1 MKQIHNP
8 VNNSRQKLSSSYK
21 MPYGAT
27 ALTLIFFIA
36 FLFAGCMKQNQADL
50 ADGTKTINEQKQSDD
65 LSKAYA
71 NTGLSSETLLELQ
84 QVKDATGKYHRLD
97 NAFKDGYLDI
107 GLKLPNM
114 GYHML
119 KSDLVSPTFDVK
131 KPAILVYNKKDNGE
145 FELVA
150 VEYAVP
156 IDWTNPHTPPV
167 GFSGNQDDWDFNTL
181 NTGWWTLH
189 AWVWKFNPDG
199 VFKPM
204 NPDVVVK

>member
-1 MKQIHNP
+1 MKQIHNQ
-8 VNNSRQKLSSSYK
+8 VNNSVQKLISSYK
-21 MPYGAT
+21 LLYGTT
-27 ALTLIFFIA
+27 ALMLILFIA
-36 FLFAGCMKQNQADL
+36 FLLTGCIKQNHAGLEDNTRTASEKNQ
-50 ADGTKTINEQKQSDD
+50 GDD
-65 LSKAYA
+65 LFKVYE

-84 QVKDATGKYHRLD
+84 QVKDATGKYHKLD
-97 NAFKDGYLDI
+97 NAFKEGYVDI

-119 KSDLVSPTFDVK
+119 KSELVSTTFDLK

-156 IDWTNPHTPPV
+156 IDWSNPHTPPA
-167 GFSGNQDDWDFNTL
+167 GFSGDQDEWDFNTL

-189 AWVWKFNPDG
+189 AWVWQFNSDG

-204 NPDVVVK
+204 NPDVIVK

>member
-1 MKQIHNP
+1 MKQIHNQ
-8 VNNSRQKLSSSYK
+8 VNNSIQKLISSYK
-21 MPYGAT
+21 MLYGAT
-27 ALTLIFFIA
+27 ALMLILFIA
-36 FLFAGCMKQNQADL
+36 FLLTGCMKQNQADL
-50 ADGTKTINEQKQSDD
+50 ADNTKTANEQKQSDD
-65 LSKAYA
+65 LAKTYA

-97 NAFKDGYLDI
+97 NAFKDGYADI
-107 GLKLPNM
+107 NLKLPNM

-119 KSDLVSPTFDVK
+119 KSELASPTFDLK

-145 FELVA
+145 FDLVA

-156 IDWTNPHTPPV
+156 IDWSNPHTPPA
-167 GFSGNQDDWDFNTL
+167 GFTGDSDEWDFNTL

-204 NPDVVVK
+204 NPDVIVK